1 MLQEV
6 TLLCMTIS
14 HLVQLNSEYD
24 VLVALPY
31 ALRGQTVCG
40 MDNYGEA
47 VCYFWEEPPP
57 SS

>member
-1 MLQEV
+1 MVLTSAESDAAGSDFTV
-6 TLLCMTIS
+6 YDNFT
-14 HLVQLNSEYD
+14 LVQLNSEYD

-47 VCYFWEEPPP
+47 VCNF
-57 SS
+57 